1 MKAAVDKLAEI
12 KKDVFQVQCGAI
24 DSSSLP
30 PNICD
35 DILVSLREAYYH
47 LTLAEELLKSFSELD
62 SI

>member
-35 DILVSLREAYYH
+35 SVLVSLREAYYH